1 METSPEFVYDRVL
14 LRGRRSRQRTA
25 RLLTGSMRSRAK
37 VEASDKPD
45 MLIDERRQH
54 ILELIQKQGRV
65 LVGELSQGLKISQIT
80 IRKDLD
86 YLQSKGLIQRSH
98 GGALRI
104 QSSALIDP
112 TLQEKQKRNYAEKE
126 RIAAAATKMVEEGQC
141 IILDS
146 GTTTTAIAQGLK
158 RFRQLTIITNA
169 VNIAAELAGT
179 DFEVILV
186 GGTLRKNSFSLVGPL
201 AEDNLEEMHADLLFL
216 GVDGFDMEVGITTPN
231 FLESRVNRA
240 MVKAARQVV
249 AVCDSSK
256 FSRRS
261 LSRIVPPG
269 AIHHVI
275 TDRNLPQETA
285 DALRG
290 QGIALTLV

>member
-1 METSPEFVYDRVL
+1 MRNKKKIGAANSKERPE
-14 LRGRRSRQRTA
+14 
-25 RLLTGSMRSRAK
+25 
-37 VEASDKPD
+37 

-65 LVGELSQGLKISQIT
+65 LVGVLSQELSISQIT

-86 YLQSKGLIQRSH
+86 YLQSKGLVQRSH

-104 QSSALIDP
+104 HSSALVDP
-112 TLQEKQKRNYAEKE
+112 TLQEKQKHNFAEKE
-126 RIAAAATKMVEEGQC
+126 RIAAAAIKMVEEGDC
-141 IILDS
+141 VILDS

-158 RFRQLTIITNA
+158 RFSRLTVITNA

-201 AEDNLEEMHADLLFL
+201 AEDNLEEMHADILFL
-216 GVDGFDMEVGITTPN
+216 GVDGFDLEVGITTPN

-240 MVKAARQVV
+240 MVKAAQKVI

-256 FSRRS
+256 FGRRS

-275 TDRNLPQETA
+275 TDRNLPHEIA
-285 DALRG
+285 EALRA
-290 QGIALTLV
+290 QNIDVALV

>member
-1 METSPEFVYDRVL
+1 
-14 LRGRRSRQRTA
+14 
-25 RLLTGSMRSRAK
+25 
-37 VEASDKPD
+37 
-45 MLIDERRQH
+45 
-54 ILELIQKQGRV
+54 
-65 LVGELSQGLKISQIT
+65 
-80 IRKDLD
+80 
-86 YLQSKGLIQRSH
+86 
-98 GGALRI
+98 
-104 QSSALIDP
+104 
-112 TLQEKQKRNYAEKE
+112 
-126 RIAAAATKMVEEGQC
+126 
-141 IILDS
+141 
-146 GTTTTAIAQGLK
+146 
-158 RFRQLTIITNA
+158 

-240 MVKAARQVV
+240 MVKAAHLVV